1 LLLLLCL
8 SLRLTSDRIASS
20 RNEYTAGER
29 FSTETLTS
37 SHVSLFLSSKEGV
50 NEDTVD
56 SFRQSME
63 QTFLTDSILSGGG
76 RLYLDAF
83 CGFSTLSLSTDRGST
98 EAAAG
103 YVSGDFFYFHPVELL
118 NGSYLPSEPI
128 DPTLI
133 LLDERAAWIL
143 FGALDIAGFTCKV
156 NGEIFTVAGVFRSE
170 EHELYGTSPR
180 VYIPYAAAGE
190 GAVPPVTC
198 YEAILPDPVDGYA
211 EGVLLSAAS
220 SYKENG
226 VFLLNSG
233 RFSIARLFDTLKT
246 LHERGVRKDEVAFP
260 YWENMAVI
268 EEDTCAFLLLG
279 RLCVYGVLALS
290 LLVLLVRYYVPMANA
305 VSAFFKRIG
314 VKIADGYDRI
324 RCHRYYKNQRKKE
337 NSDEF

>member
-156 NGEIFTVAGVFRSE
+156 NGEIFTVVFVQTPDRPENAVELDPAMLGETMPATE
-170 EHELYGTSPR
+170 EGFWP
-180 VYIPYAAAGE
+180 V
-190 GAVPPVTC
+190 PVTTGISDT
-198 YEAILPDPVDGYA
+198 YDVEIT
-211 EGVLLSAAS
+211 EGLEPEVTVFTNRETNE
-220 SYKENG
+220 SYG
-226 VFLLNSG
+226 
-233 RFSIARLFDTLKT
+233 
-246 LHERGVRKDEVAFP
+246 
-260 YWENMAVI
+260 W
-268 EEDTCAFLLLG
+268 
-279 RLCVYGVLALS
+279 
-290 LLVLLVRYYVPMANA
+290 
-305 VSAFFKRIG
+305 
-314 VKIADGYDRI
+314 
-324 RCHRYYKNQRKKE
+324 
-337 NSDEF
+337 